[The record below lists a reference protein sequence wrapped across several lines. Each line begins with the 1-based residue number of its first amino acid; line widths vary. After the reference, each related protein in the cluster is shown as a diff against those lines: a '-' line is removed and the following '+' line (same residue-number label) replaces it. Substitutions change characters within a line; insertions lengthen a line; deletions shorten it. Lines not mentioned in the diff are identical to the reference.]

1 MHAGP
6 VYNYT
11 TGTPNSWMSV
21 DLGAHVRL
29 RPTHYCLRHTQHGAD
44 HALRHWV
51 LEGSV
56 DEEAW
61 RVLRQHQNDTSLQ
74 AVSMSTAAWP
84 VEAAAAAGEGEG
96 EGGAAGY
103 YRYFRVRQ
111 TGTNS
116 SGGHN
121 LMCAGMELY
130 GTLRGSVFAN
140 AREVVLAGEQ

>member
-1 MHAGP
+1 MHANP

-11 TGTPNSWMSV
+11 TDTPNSWMSV
-21 DLGAHVRL
+21 DLGAQVRL
-29 RPTHYCLRHTQHGAD
+29 RPTHYCLRNDGND
-44 HALRHWV
+44 GCVLRHWV

-74 AVSMSTAAWP
+74 GSMSTAAWP

-111 TGTNS
+111 TGKDS
-116 SGGHN
+116 SGKHHY
-121 LMCAGMELY
+121 LCCAGMELY
-130 GTLRGSVFAN
+130 GTLRGGPVFAN